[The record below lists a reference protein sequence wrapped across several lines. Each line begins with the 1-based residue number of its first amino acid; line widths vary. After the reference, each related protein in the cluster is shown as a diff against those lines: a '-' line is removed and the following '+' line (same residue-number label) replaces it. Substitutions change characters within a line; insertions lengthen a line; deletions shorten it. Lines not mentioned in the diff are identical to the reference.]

1 MMNPLASISSSS
13 KHVTDAAT
21 IGAFAAGW
29 LIDHTSLFT
38 AVAALLTIFWML
50 MRLVESGQRI
60 FFNWKYGPNPKTG
73 DDQ

>member
-1 MMNPLASISSSS
+1 MINPLASVSSGS
-13 KHVTDAAT
+13 KHATDAAT
-21 IGAFAAGW
+21 LGAFAAGW

-38 AVAALLTIFWML
+38 ALAALLTILWILF
-50 MRLVESGQRI
+50 RLIESGQRI